1 MAVFPNN
8 FIFFIMQETITFLNV
23 LDGKARRSLTNTPKS
38 HSAKDKLYMKRNSR
52 FPYAKA
58 IDFNEAQ
65 YTPFPKWLT
74 EKEGFIDF
82 MYRNYESKLM
92 SIPKIC

>member
-1 MAVFPNN
+1 
-8 FIFFIMQETITFLNV
+8 MQETITFLNV
-23 LDGKARRSLTNTPKS
+23 LDGKVRRSLTNTPKFQS
-38 HSAKDKLYMKRNSR
+38 TKDKLYMKRNSR

-65 YTPFPKWLT
+65 YSPFPRWLT

-82 MYRNYESKLM
+82 MYHNY
-92 SIPKIC
+92 